1 MDVAEIDVVRSG
13 VGVGN
18 GVVVDEEIGV
28 EEVSLVE
35 VAVEVGVGDGVEEG
49 VGLGV
54 GDELLVSTERVAEL
68 LLSEPSRLK
77 FPAESQN
84 LFDATEI
91 TPSVVLS
98 AAGVKVAE

>member
-1 MDVAEIDVVRSG
+1 MDVVRSG

-91 TPSVVLS
+91 RPSVVLS
-98 AAGVKVAE
+98 AVGVKVAE

>member
-1 MDVAEIDVVRSG
+1 MDVVRSG

-35 VAVEVGVGDGVEEG
+35 VEVEVEVEVGVGLGVGEG

>member
-1 MDVAEIDVVRSG
+1 MDVVRSG

-35 VAVEVGVGDGVEEG
+35 VEVEVEVGVGEGEGDG